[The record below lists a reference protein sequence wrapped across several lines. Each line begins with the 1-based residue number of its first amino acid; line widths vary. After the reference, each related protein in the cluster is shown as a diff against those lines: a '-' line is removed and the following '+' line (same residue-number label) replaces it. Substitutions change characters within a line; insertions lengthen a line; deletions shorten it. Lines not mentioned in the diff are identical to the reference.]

1 MREDP
6 LNMEKYAEAAR
17 AARARGSGG
26 AMMEYESMGGKC
38 PMWSMTDFDLPRLVA
53 EGEETR

>member
-1 MREDP
+1 
-6 LNMEKYAEAAR
+6 MEKYAEAAR